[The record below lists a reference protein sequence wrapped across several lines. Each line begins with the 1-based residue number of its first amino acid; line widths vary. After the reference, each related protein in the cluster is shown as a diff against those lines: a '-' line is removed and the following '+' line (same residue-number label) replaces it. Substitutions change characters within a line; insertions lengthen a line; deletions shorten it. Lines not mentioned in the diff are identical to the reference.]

1 MREGTASQAPHG
13 GETLAA
19 GEVARWCGTEFHPAD
34 GCGCAVGIRAL
45 ATSCRGP
52 TMVAELQF
60 RASAHQ
66 TSGGSTFDQ
75 TLSPM
80 RCHLGPRGRL
90 ASDLDARVFRTDHG
104 RALPLSSAYRLLV
117 DWRSHS
123 ESPGLQARFCLTPPA
138 PSSTRRA
145 ARPSDECPRL
155 PLFSPALPRQTR
167 GVRFAN
173 HARRGRV
180 SHARGPIE
188 DGEVI
193 RVRAAAKG
201 RDGLPTSPG
210 SRVAST
216 ELLRGMAHPG
226 CAVVVAASLRLVER
240 FPKGFPPRGSR
251 GGSREGLR
259 PRTLSRGIAIARRAR
274 AVRFP
279 RVSRPLLPLAPG
291 KHCFRHLRGRNRDAC
306 TSDRAAARITITA

>member
-1 MREGTASQAPHG
+1 MDAVAPWGSVRSPPVAGVRQWWRNCNSGRPPIRRAAEVPSIKPCLLCAATLGLEDGWPPTWMPASSA
-13 GETLAA
+13 
-19 GEVARWCGTEFHPAD
+19 
-34 GCGCAVGIRAL
+34 
-45 ATSCRGP
+45 P
-52 TMVAELQF
+52 TMVV
-60 RASAHQ
+60 
-66 TSGGSTFDQ
+66 
-75 TLSPM
+75 
-80 RCHLGPRGRL
+80 RC
-90 ASDLDARVFRTDHG
+90 
-104 RALPLSSAYRLLV
+104 PLSSAYRLLV

-145 ARPSDECPRL
+145 ARPSDKCPRL

-201 RDGLPTSPG
+201 RDGLPTSAG